1 MEMEYNC
8 KYTGKR
14 CAHTWT
20 IMDGEASI
28 TVLRPYSGEF
38 KDKEQYLVV
47 YEDAYGETKT
57 TAQTLTEISMFY
69 MIDIK
74 DLEYNLL

>member
-1 MEMEYNC
+1 MEYTH

-14 CAHTWT
+14 CAHTWS
-20 IMDGEASI
+20 IMDDEATI

-38 KDKEQYLVV
+38 TDKEQYLVV

-57 TAQTLTEISMFY
+57 TAQTLTEIAMFY

-74 DLEYNLL
+74 ELEENLL

>member
-1 MEMEYNC
+1 MEYNC
-8 KYTGKR
+8 KYSGKR
-14 CAHTWT
+14 CAHTWS
-20 IMDGEASI
+20 IMDGEATI

-47 YEDAYGETKT
+47 YEDAYGEIKTK
-57 TAQTLTEISMFY
+57 AQTLTEIAMFY
-69 MIDIK
+69 MIDMR